1 MQFVASQVPDVVEC
15 RSTTHCHST
24 VSPAVI
30 VVRLLP
36 LMESTKLFPPDP
48 TRTTWLGLGVGDGV
62 TVGVAVEVSVGVR
75 VAV

>member
-1 MQFVASQVPDVVEC
+1 MVASQVPDVVEC
-15 RSTTHCHST
+15 KPAPGTHCHST

-30 VVRLLP
+30 VVMNVP
-36 LMESTKLFPPDP
+36 LMESTKLFPPEP

-62 TVGVAVEVSVGVR
+62 TVAVKVCVGVR